1 MRAEIAYR
9 EKWQSHDYSREIKS
23 ILLMYCS
30 LTARIQA
37 PCMHNDY
44 LSFSIVV
51 DLILELRIML
61 CSFSNRHE
69 DMPVPIFSL
78 LRLV

>member
-1 MRAEIAYR
+1 
-9 EKWQSHDYSREIKS
+9 
-23 ILLMYCS
+23 
-30 LTARIQA
+30 
-37 PCMHNDY
+37 MHNDY